1 MTEVRTF
8 ESTALDLAKAMKSA
22 IKRFETIQETHPD
35 IILDADLAYYRHAL
49 FWFHKMPKATAREV
63 FWSDGNA

>member
-8 ESTALDLAKAMKSA
+8 KSTALDLAKAMESA

-35 IILDADLAYYRHAL
+35 IILDVDLAYYRHEL
-49 FWFHKMPKATAREV
+49 FWFHKMPTATAREA
-63 FWSDGNA
+63 FWSDYNA